1 MKTAQDLWDL
11 LNEAHQLPYGAAQIA
26 LVDQVLR
33 HVDTTDDAAL
43 KFSARLFAT
52 TAYIYGGE
60 PVRAFPTFSWC
71 VADFDR
77 NPSPYHER
85 WMHNLLWL
93 FKNMVHSMTRFPE
106 LPLERA
112 YAVLDDMERR
122 YRESGHGL
130 QPVYK
135 HRYLVAQ
142 HVGLT
147 DEAADWF
154 RKWQAA
160 PRNALSDC
168 AGCDPTSLVNHL
180 AGEGR
185 FEEALELATP
195 VLAGDLSCTEQPQ
208 SILSELMVVYLKTGR
223 LQEAADAHRRSYLVE
238 RNNLADL
245 WGIGD
250 HIEFCARTGNEHR
263 GLEILQRHIDWLDRA
278 PSPAAAM
285 SFAAS
290 AVLLLRRVTAIGH
303 GDSPVRRAGRPD
315 TTAAELAGELET
327 FVTDLAARFD
337 ARNGTGHQ
345 GEVVRRTM
353 SAEPYGVGVPLSPTA
368 RRAPVTIPVPAPVT
382 AEDPVVE
389 IDDTATPAELIDLAE
404 QHYREDRGDALRAV
418 LAVYE
423 ARHADP
429 ADPALAGRLW
439 TLRGFTL
446 PDAAVAETTAAWERA
461 AGLFTEAGDVAR
473 ASAVRARLAL
483 YQARDGEPS
492 AEALRVIEADVAVQE
507 EHGDPGSRA
516 SALIRLS
523 QVYRL
528 LDRLDDAN
536 EAGDRADRFAA
547 ETGDRRR
554 LAYHGMVRAQ
564 NRAMAGRGEEAV
576 EAARSAWAFYREH
589 GPIRETAEAGMVLG
603 QLTDDPEEAVAALGV
618 PLEFGLEGAQLPARV
633 TRGRALMRLDRA
645 AEAIDDFVEAVA
657 LCAEATGSP
666 EKAEAPETAGAP
678 ETAEAPETAG
688 APETAEAPETAGA
701 AGAAQTERVEP
712 GLFARQELAQAY
724 HQAGR
729 PVEAAEVAEEALL
742 GFDRLGFEEPA
753 ADTRFL
759 LAAVYRELQDTD
771 RALTI
776 YHDLIEKLEGNPAGR
791 GQVGE
796 QAGQL
801 LYDVDRD
808 SEAALTF
815 RAAAESLR
823 EAGDLVGELRLLR
836 RRLMALNYADEVP
849 EAEEVIELAT
859 RRYAELPAE
868 LAAEPGVIW
877 GRSVFA
883 FEVGNLLMRRGRYA
897 EALPHLYGAPERLR
911 EIGAVDDADR
921 VEGMLAEALLRSGS
935 PKEAERILGALLKR
949 MRPDAPTRELASELY
964 DEVTNRL
971 NDR

>member
-11 LNEAHQLPYGAAQIA
+11 LHEAQQLPYGAAQIA
-26 LVDQVLR
+26 LVDQLLR

-43 KFSARLFAT
+43 RFSARLFAT

-106 LPLERA
+106 LPLERT

-130 QPVYK
+130 QPVFK

-147 DEAADWF
+147 DEADDWF

-160 PRNALSDC
+160 PRDTLSDC

-185 FEEALELATP
+185 FEEAVELATP

-285 SFAAS
+285 SFASS

-315 TTAAELAGELET
+315 TTAVELAGELET
-327 FVTDLAARFD
+327 FATGLAARFD
-337 ARNGTGHQ
+337 ARNGTSHQ
-345 GEVVRRTM
+345 SEVVRRTM
-353 SAEPYGVGVPLSPTA
+353 SAEPYGVQVPLSPTA
-368 RRAPVTIPVPAPVT
+368 RRAPVAVPAPAPVVV
-382 AEDPVVE
+382 EEPVVE
-389 IDDTATPAELIDLAE
+389 VDDSATPAELIDLAE
-404 QHYREDRGDALRAV
+404 QHYRDDRGDALRAV
-418 LAVYE
+418 LAAFD
-423 ARHADP
+423 ARHDDP

-439 TLRGFTL
+439 TLRGYVM
-446 PDAAVAETTAAWERA
+446 PDDAVTQTTAAWERA
-461 AGLFTEAGDVAR
+461 AGLFTEAGDMVR
-473 ASAVRARLAL
+473 ASEVRARLAL
-483 YQARDGEPS
+483 YQARDEEPS
-492 AEALRVIEADVAVQE
+492 AEVLSLIESDVAVQE

-523 QVYRL
+523 HVYRL
-528 LDRLDDAN
+528 LGRLDEAN
-536 EAGDRADRFAA
+536 EAGDRADRCAA
-547 ETGDRRR
+547 ETGDQRR

-576 EAARSAWAFYREH
+576 EAARSAWVFYREH
-589 GPIRETAEAGMVLG
+589 GPTREAAEAGMVLG
-603 QLTDDPEEAVAALGV
+603 QITDDPEEAVTALGA
-618 PLEFGLEGAQLPARV
+618 PIEFGLEGAQLPARAN
-633 TRGRALMRLDRA
+633 RGRALMRLDRA

-657 LCAEATGSP
+657 LCAEA
-666 EKAEAPETAGAP
+666 EQAEA
-678 ETAEAPETAG
+678 
-688 APETAEAPETAGA
+688 
-701 AGAAQTERVEP
+701 

-753 ADTRFL
+753 GDTRFL
-759 LAAVYRELQDTD
+759 LAAVYRDLRDAD
-771 RALTI
+771 RALAI
-776 YHDLIEKLEGNPAGR
+776 YRDLIEKLEGNPAGR

-849 EAEEVIELAT
+849 EAEEVVELAT

-935 PKEAERILGALLKR
+935 SREAERILGALLKR

-964 DEVTNRL
+964 DEATNQL